1 MPTEAEVLNYIK
13 QLNVDAEIGKML
25 DAFYVNDQAE
35 LRFFSDI
42 KGTPAPK
49 SPLSG
54 GIQPMDQN
62 IIASSSNVDKF
73 DDVNVIM
80 ANDQEVGMFDVNKS
94 NLNSVIGSVSSTNQQ
109 QKRMSKGNQNSG
121 DLVAIVDDQI

>member
-1 MPTEAEVLNYIK
+1 MDPNVPTEGEVLNYIK

-42 KGTPAPK
+42 KSAPAPK

-109 QKRMSKGNQNSG
+109 QKRM
-121 DLVAIVDDQI
+121 